1 MSLRVSVVA
10 REQPAT
16 VKVYLSVNG
25 VGVLT
30 TVIGAVH
37 QAQWKGE
44 TKYAMGCRRTIGSS
58 VPAREV
64 E

>member
-1 MSLRVSVVA
+1 VSLRVSVVA

-30 TVIGAVH
+30 AVMGATH
-37 QAQWKGE
+37 QAQWKL
-44 TKYAMGCRRTIGSS
+44 TQSTPW
-58 VPAREV
+58 VV
-64 E
+64 V